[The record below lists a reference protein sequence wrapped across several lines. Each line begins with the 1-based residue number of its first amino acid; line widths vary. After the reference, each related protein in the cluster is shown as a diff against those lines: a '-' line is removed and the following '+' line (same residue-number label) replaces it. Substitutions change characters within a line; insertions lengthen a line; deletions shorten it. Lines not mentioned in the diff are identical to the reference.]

1 MSCEENGPVVVGGR
15 EWAAAH
21 KSKTAK
27 GQLLT
32 SVPQLVT
39 ASIASTWWPSWLLGM
54 RPRALSFEFDTK
66 RMAGS
71 PASLSICSRSSR
83 PFWVVV

>member
-27 GQLLT
+27 GTLLM
-32 SVPQLVT
+32 SAPHLVT
-39 ASIASTWWPSWLLGM
+39 ASIAST
-54 RPRALSFEFDTK
+54 
-66 RMAGS
+66 
-71 PASLSICSRSSR
+71 
-83 PFWVVV
+83 